1 MKKLFENFKK
11 NKSAYIKWFILTFCI
26 VLFILLMLT
35 PLFTSIGEEN
45 NMLSYNEFW
54 QLIEED
60 KIESVTVKT
69 FSTSMDVELKTE
81 KEGELPVVKQTLL
94 LNNDKFIEDLTS
106 SGVKILYKIADV
118 GNSTVKVL
126 TVIPS
131 LLISGLFIF
140 YMVIMIKTST
150 GGGASKVSD
159 NAKIPETKFDDV
171 AGLTEEKEELKAV
184 LDTFTNAQK
193 YRECGGRPVKGVI
206 LEGPPGTGKTL
217 LAKALAGE
225 AGVNFLSYSGSD
237 FVHLFVGAGAGKVRS
252 MFDKARKLAPCVIF
266 IDEIDQVGRKRNG
279 VGGSGNQEYDQTL
292 VAMLDRL
299 QGAKFDMDGILL
311 IGATNKLDSIDEAL
325 LRPGRIDKI
334 IHVGNPHNREDRAEI
349 IKLHTKNKKLASD
362 VTIDKLASMLFGM
375 SGAEIEMTLSEAV
388 TISFLNGDEGVIS
401 LNHVDEAYMKL
412 LTKGVAKKKPN
423 KKQTYIV
430 AVHEAGH
437 AVMDLT
443 LGRKVNKVA
452 IQPYSNGLG
461 GVTVI
466 DGDSSNLDG
475 FRTKEE
481 YLDDVRTLYAGLIA
495 ERVILGDA
503 TNGCGSDIDRAT
515 QIINTIVSMSGMG
528 DSLISLKSL
537 AEITPNVFSNES
549 HLVKLKEISHKI
561 EKEVTEYF
569 SQEDVK
575 QKIIALAD
583 KLIEEQTV
591 YNLGSLNDI

>member
-1 MKKLFENFKK
+1 MKDLIDNFKK
-11 NKSAYIKWFILTFCI
+11 NKSSYIKYFILAFCLGLFI
-26 VLFILLMLT
+26 VLMMT
-35 PLFTSIGEEN
+35 PLFTSISEEN

-60 KIESVTVKT
+60 KVESVTIKT
-69 FSTSMDVELKTE
+69 FSTSMDVELKPE
-81 KEGELPVVKQTLL
+81 KEGELPVVKQTLRL
-94 LNNDKFIEDLTS
+94 SHDKFMEDLVN
-106 SGVKILYKIADV
+106 SGVTLLYKTADV
-118 GNSTVKVL
+118 SSSTVSLV
-126 TVIPS
+126 TIIPS
-131 LLISGLFIF
+131 LLVSCLFIY
-140 YMVIMIKTST
+140 YMITIIKTST
-150 GGGASKVSD
+150 GNNSKTTD
-159 NAKIPETKFDDV
+159 NSKIPETRFSDV

-184 LDTFTNAQK
+184 LDTFTNASK

-237 FVHLFVGAGAGKVRS
+237 FVHLFVGAGAGKVRN

-279 VGGSGNQEYDQTL
+279 AGGSANQEYDQTL

-334 IHVGNPHNREDRAEI
+334 IHVGNPHNREDRMDI

-362 VTIDKLASMLFGM
+362 VTLEKLASILFGM
-375 SGAEIEMTLSEAV
+375 SGAEIEITLSEAV
-388 TISFLNGDEGVIS
+388 TISFLDGCEGVIS
-401 LNHVDEAYMKL
+401 LNHIDEAYMKL
-412 LTKGVAKKKPN
+412 LTKGLAKKKPN
-423 KKQTYIV
+423 KKQSYIV

-481 YLDDVRTLYAGLIA
+481 YLDDVRTLYGGLIA

-503 TNGCGSDIDRAT
+503 TNGCGNDIDRAT
-515 QIINTIVSMSGMG
+515 QIINTIVSMTGMG

-537 AEITPNVFSNES
+537 AEITPSIFSNEN
-549 HLVKLKEISHKI
+549 HVEKLKEISHKI

-569 SQEDVK
+569 SQEEVK
-575 QKIIALAD
+575 QKIITLAER
-583 KLIEEQTV
+583 LLEEQTV
-591 YNLGSLNDI
+591 YNLESLNDI